1 MGFFYCMAWF
11 LRTWLSAL
19 QSVLILFYS
28 ILKFVQKLK
37 CKLKVESAVKVQA
50 YYRAIKFEST
60 GFDVRKRERK
70 ERRRVKWDW
79 IEICGK

>member
-1 MGFFYCMAWF
+1 
-11 LRTWLSAL
+11 
-19 QSVLILFYS
+19 
-28 ILKFVQKLK
+28 
-37 CKLKVESAVKVQA
+37 LKVESAVKVQA